1 MAFLKLLGIVL
12 VLIILAFIGFAI
24 RILIIKNGKFP
35 EIHVGHNKEMRKRNI
50 HCAKT
55 IDKKGFAPTHNLC
68 NQNTSDCKQCIEKEK
83 NNY

>member
-1 MAFLKLLGIVL
+1 MEFLKLLLVVLALLGIV
-12 VLIILAFIGFAI
+12 FIGFAI

-55 IDKKGFAPTHNLC
+55 IDKKGFVPSRENC
-68 NQNTSDCKQCIEKEK
+68 SQNTNDCDHCLEKEIQ
-83 NNY
+83 